1 MDRRDGLEQRPIA
14 GLVQSAHPGWDGLR
28 LPAAQ
33 GVTPFNPLLN
43 ATPFTAAA
51 SWIAY
56 WK

>member
-28 LPAAQ
+28 LRAAQ

-43 ATPFTAAA
+43 ATPFTATA
-51 SWIAY
+51 S
-56 WK
+56 